1 MRVTTWQGLFL
12 IFLTN
17 IAVYCLVRSFSLVLL
32 CTEESSLQVSR
43 NGLNTKTPGDSEK
56 VFNSEIRSILIKSR
70 KTSNSRATGVPNKTI
85 GQCPDCFFTIM
96 ILSAPGYRDRR
107 DAVRSN
113 YLSRSRDR
121 FNYVF
126 LVGKGPGIDEEQKEL
141 GDLLIYPYFDSYDN
155 LTDKVMWG
163 FREIFNGTTSSGI
176 LKTDDDSYVNTTQL
190 VALGNDNITLFNGP
204 FFGGFVRHPR
214 PKEKNRSEVS
224 ELNKALNTYRLG
236 LIL

>member
-1 MRVTTWQGLFL
+1 M
-12 IFLTN
+12 
-17 IAVYCLVRSFSLVLL
+17 
-32 CTEESSLQVSR
+32 
-43 NGLNTKTPGDSEK
+43 
-56 VFNSEIRSILIKSR
+56 RSILIKSR
-70 KTSNSRATGVPNKTI
+70 KTPDSTATGVPNKTI
-85 GQCPDCFFTIM
+85 GQCPHCFFTIM

-126 LVGKGPGIDEEQKEL
+126 LVGEGPGIDEEEDEL
-141 GDLLIYPYFDSYDN
+141 GDLLVYPSFDSYAN

-163 FREIFNGTTSSGI
+163 FREIFNGTTSNGI

-190 VALGNDNITLFNGP
+190 LALGNDNITLFNGP

-214 PKEKNRSEVS
+214 PKEKTDQKFSSFWELYSEFEV
-224 ELNKALNTYRLG
+224 NKALNTYRLG